1 MKKYTYD
8 EIKVLLAGNDRVTV
22 EFVKANAE
30 ARIMQCT
37 IKESLIPGGFLPK
50 SEKIVKPNADTI
62 RVFDTEK
69 NGWRSFRVDSVT
81 NVTPV

>member
-8 EIKVLLAGNDRVTV
+8 EIKILLAANDRVTV

-37 IKESLIPGGFLPK
+37 VKEALIPTEFQPK
-50 SEKIVKPNADTI
+50 GEKTLKANVDTI

-81 NVTPV
+81 NVATV